1 MTSSLLTRVAHGDS
15 AATRACVDQFGPLI
29 WSMAR
34 RYTRGQADAE
44 DAVQDIFVSLW
55 RSAGRFDPDRSSEA
69 AFVAMIA
76 RRRLIDLR
84 RAGATRIDD
93 PREPGAEKEWGREA
107 EGDVVGELESAL
119 SARVEAERIQTALS
133 ELRSEQREILLLST
147 VNGLTQSE
155 IARQTGLPLGTV
167 KAHARRGLLRLRE
180 LFALGR
186 RAGKEGAGS

>member
-1 MTSSLLTRVAHGDS
+1 
-15 AATRACVDQFGPLI
+15 
-29 WSMAR
+29 MAR